1 MYTCYQLI
9 ATCFYYTD
17 NIDFTRNII
26 IIMYKIL
33 CAYYIA
39 AALNYAH
46 ATGLFKAIEQDSVEE
61 VQQQLKVSGVSLLTM

>member
-1 MYTCYQLI
+1 
-9 ATCFYYTD
+9 
-17 NIDFTRNII
+17 
-26 IIMYKIL
+26 MYKIL